1 MFGEK
6 KKDMDDYVILNFL
19 SYEQKNKND
28 YIHKQTI

>member
-19 SYEQKNKND
+19 SYEQKNTND